1 MLENM
6 ADPDVFVS
14 FPHTPHIAWLSEQPL
29 REDKLLDEEGLRFLF
44 DGELEIEEKIDGTN
58 LGISFNR
65 DGDLLVQHRGGYV
78 NPPWEAAYN
87 GLAQWIG
94 SRKENLFDELE
105 DRFIL
110 FGEWCRYRHSI
121 PYDRLPDYLIGFD
134 VFDRSYECFLDT
146 EQRDAVLERL
156 EISKPCILDS
166 DVSSV
171 TDVMSLLQQHHSCYR
186 ISGAAEGLYLRR
198 CHGGCVVAR
207 GKLVNPAFTQSI
219 EAHWSRSSLV
229 RNTAV
234 FERAR

>member
-1 MLENM
+1 MPENM
-6 ADPDVFVS
+6 ADPDVFVP
-14 FPHTPHIAWLSEQPL
+14 FPHTPHIAWLTEKPL
-29 REDKLLDEEGLRFLF
+29 REDKLLNEEGLRFLF
-44 DGELEIEEKIDGTN
+44 DGEVEIEEKIDGAN

-78 NPPWEAAYN
+78 NPPCEGEYN

-105 DRFIL
+105 DRFVL

-134 VFDRSYECFLDT
+134 VFDRRHGFFVDT
-146 EQRDAVLERL
+146 MGRDPMLARVG
-156 EISKPCILDS
+156 ISKPCIVDRG
-166 DVSSV
+166 VFSV
-171 TDVMSLLQQHHSCYR
+171 AEVISLLQEHRSCYR
-186 ISGAAEGLYLRR
+186 TSGPAEGLYVRR
-198 CHGGCVVAR
+198 SHRGSVVAR

-219 EAHWSRSSLV
+219 ESHWSRGSLV

-234 FERAR
+234 FDHGS